1 MSFLID
7 SSIMITS
14 QILFFGFG
22 WLFFMRQLFKDYEV
36 LGPGLIHHWLPCS
49 SACRRPIVGLRLVI
63 LTGGQGAGMAGAVNS
78 ERPELAKS
86 TAEVQIQL

>member
-1 MSFLID
+1 
-7 SSIMITS
+7 
-14 QILFFGFG
+14 
-22 WLFFMRQLFKDYEV
+22 MRQLFKDYEV

-86 TAEVQIQL
+86 TAEVQIQQPDWAITVAGDDGRYASCNSRR